1 MKNLFVRILDK
12 KSMELV
18 LGTLMLVVV
27 SFMAGNTEV
36 ISTKIKAVNEEHDNF
51 VVVVDAGHGGQ
62 DPGKVGVNDCL
73 EKEVNLAIA
82 FKVKELLEDEGV
94 TVHMTRDSD
103 EGLYSE
109 NDTNKKVSDLSKRCS
124 LIEGWNADIAVS
136 IHQNSYSDGSV
147 KGGQVFYYTSS
158 EEGLALA
165 QNIQLELAAVCGK
178 TRQVKANKD
187 YYMLL
192 NVKCPIVIVECGFL
206 SNWEEAEAL
215 VTEDYQQKIAEAIV
229 SGILEYQRSK

>member
-1 MKNLFVRILDK
+1 MNLFRWLVDNK
-12 KSMELV
+12 TMELL
-18 LGTLMLVVV
+18 LGGLMLVIVT
-27 SFMAGNTEV
+27 FMAGNTEA
-36 ISTKIKAVNEEHDNF
+36 ISMKIKADNEERNSF

-62 DPGKVGVNDCL
+62 DPGKVGVNDSL

-82 FKVKELLEDEGV
+82 FKVKELLEQNNI
-94 TVHMTRDSD
+94 TVYMTRETD
-103 EGLYSE
+103 EGLYNE
-109 NDTNKKVSDLSKRCS
+109 EDTNKKVSDLNKRCKM
-124 LIEGWNADIAVS
+124 IEEWEADIAVS
-136 IHQNSYSDGSV
+136 IHQNSYSDTSV

-158 EEGLALA
+158 EEGLNLA
-165 QNIQLELAAVCGK
+165 QNIQLNLAAACGK

-215 VTEDYQQKIAEAIV
+215 VTKEYQQKIAEAV
-229 SGILEYQRSK
+229 ANGILEYIRTK

>member
-1 MKNLFVRILDK
+1 MKNLFMRILDK

-27 SFMAGNTEV
+27 SFMAGNTEA
-36 ISTKIKAVNEEHDNF
+36 ISTKINAVNEERGNF

-73 EKEVNLAIA
+73 EKDVNLAIA
-82 FKVKELLEDEGV
+82 FKVKELLEKNNV
-94 TVHMTRDSD
+94 TVHMTRESD

-109 NDTNKKVSDLSKRCS
+109 NDTNKKVSDLNKRCN
-124 LIEGWNADIAVS
+124 LIEEWGADIAVS

-215 VTEDYQQKIAEAIV
+215 VTEDYQQRIAEAV
-229 SGILEYQRSK
+229 ANGVMEYLDSK

>member
-12 KSMELV
+12 KSMELL

-27 SFMAGNTEV
+27 SFIAGNTEA
-36 ISTKIKAVNEEHDNF
+36 ISTKIKAVNEERDNF

-73 EKEVNLAIA
+73 EKDINLAIA
-82 FKVKELLEDEGV
+82 FKVKELLEGEGV
-94 TVHMTRDSD
+94 TVHMTREND

-109 NDTNKKVSDLSKRCS
+109 NDTNKKVSDLNKRCS
-124 LIEGWNADIAVS
+124 LIEERGADIAVS

-158 EEGLALA
+158 EDGLALA

-178 TRQVKANKD
+178 TRQVKPNKD

-215 VTEDYQQKIAEAIV
+215 VTEDYQQSIAEAV
-229 SGILEYQRSK
+229 AKGVMEYLGSQ